1 MIFKFRYR
9 RAGGHVHVRVFAGG
23 NPDALGLAGHL
34 TFRPDEWEDLRDLVL
49 RGRMPAAV
57 RPIWT
62 EVVDDT
68 GAQPTYDLPL
78 DVPTTGIPADY
89 ADSAE

>member
-9 RAGGHVHVRVFAGG
+9 RTGGHVHVRVFAGT
-23 NPDALGLAGHL
+23 NPDALGLAGNL
-34 TFRPDEWEDLRDLVL
+34 TFRPDEWEAFGDLAL
-49 RGRMPAAV
+49 RGRMPATL

-68 GAQPTYDLPL
+68 GNQPVYDLPL
-78 DVPTTGIPADY
+78 DVPAPIPPDY